1 MNVVCRIEWTDDEIK
16 ETFEHLYGQKPT
28 DGELSDCL
36 DEIDTEGMKETCIE
50 VGDNIISC
58 GIRRAM
64 ARRKN
69 ENAVR

>member
-36 DEIDTEGMKETCIE
+36 DEIDTEGMKET
-50 VGDNIISC
+50 
-58 GIRRAM
+58 
-64 ARRKN
+64 
-69 ENAVR
+69 

>member
-1 MNVVCRIEWTDDEIK
+1 M
-16 ETFEHLYGQKPT
+16 LSPT
-28 DGELSDCL
+28 SMQVSF
-36 DEIDTEGMKETCIE
+36 TEGMKETCIE

-64 ARRKN
+64 ARREN